1 MRIALISPGPPPV
14 GGGIGAYTEKTSR
27 ALATQG
33 HDVHVIVPGLSRLTT
48 EIIDGVRIHRVPTPS
63 IRPHSLAR
71 SWAVNQVIRSLGP
84 LDIVQ
89 ACEWEGEAW
98 WYSRHPSAPLVT
110 RLATPH
116 FVVERKE
123 QVPWHQ
129 RSRRI
134 VRRLL
139 ERSQTRH
146 SARVISPSRVLAD
159 EVADHW
165 RLDKRAVTIVPT
177 GIRLPRA
184 RGPLPEGLQARQY
197 LLYFGR
203 LERRKGVDTWI
214 EALPTVL
221 LRYPAIHAV
230 FVGQDMGVDGTP
242 VQDLARRWCTADF
255 GRLHFLPALPQG
267 QLFPIVAG
275 ARMVIMPSR
284 FESLANSCLEAM
296 ALGRPVVAT
305 LGTGFAEMITDS
317 VDGFLVPAGEPGRL
331 AEKVCWALA
340 DPTLLARV
348 SRAARRRAT
357 DFDLDRMVDRLVDV
371 YEQVAT
377 KGASIP
383 SSLRT

>member
-1 MRIALISPGPPPV
+1 MISPGLPPE
-14 GGGIGAYTEKTSR
+14 GGGIGAYTDKTSR
-27 ALATQG
+27 ALAARG
-33 HDVHVIVPGLSRLTT
+33 HDVHVMVPGRSRLGA
-48 EIIDGVRIHRVPTPS
+48 EIIDGVRVHRVPTPS
-63 IRPHSLAR
+63 IRPRSLAR
-71 SWAVNQVIRSLGP
+71 SWAVSHFVRGLGP

-98 WYSRHPSAPLVT
+98 WYSLHPSAPLIT

-116 FVVERKE
+116 FVVERYE
-123 QVPWHQ
+123 QVPWRQ
-129 RSRRI
+129 RGRRL

-146 SARVISPSRVLAD
+146 SARVISPSRVLAH
-159 EVADHW
+159 EVAHHW
-165 RLDKRAVTIVPT
+165 KLSERAVAIVPT
-177 GIRLPRA
+177 GIRPLRA
-184 RGPLPEGLQARQY
+184 QGPLPGDLHDRQY

-221 LRYPAIHAV
+221 ARCPGIHAV

-242 VQDLARRWCTADF
+242 VQELARRWCTADF
-255 GRLHFLPALPQG
+255 GRLHFFPALPQG

-305 LGTGFAEMITDS
+305 LGTGFAEIITDC

-348 SRAARRRAT
+348 GRAASRRAT

-377 KGASIP
+377 KGASTP
-383 SSLRT
+383 SPLRT